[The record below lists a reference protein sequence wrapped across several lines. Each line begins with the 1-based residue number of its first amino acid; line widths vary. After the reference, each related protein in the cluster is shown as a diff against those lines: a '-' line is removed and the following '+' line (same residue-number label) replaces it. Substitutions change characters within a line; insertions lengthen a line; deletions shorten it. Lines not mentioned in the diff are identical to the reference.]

1 MIFYGIEL
9 AAGTLVKDL
18 TVEGGTIFPS
28 TNLQKGRMFFN
39 TSSNALFCYDGTNW
53 VSAGGAGVTSFHN
66 RTGAVTI
73 QATDLVGK
81 INETNLPKAGL
92 STLGGV
98 KVGSGLT
105 IDGGGVMS
113 VATTTVVEIPSG
125 SRLLW
130 AQSAAPT
137 GWTQITTSES
147 NDRLLR
153 VVSAV
158 GGTSG
163 SGGTGGYGYGG
174 TDSPILNNKIP
185 SHTHTFSGTT
195 NATGNHNHIQRN
207 IKNVDMY
214 LDTPTGTTPN
224 QYGTGNYSSDAS
236 LGLIY
241 TSTTGNHSHTV
252 SGTTNANSGADTWQ
266 PKYLNLI
273 LCSKN

>member
-39 TSSNALFCYDGTNW
+39 TSSNALFCYDGVSW
-53 VSAGGAGVTSFHN
+53 ISAGGSGVTSFHN
-66 RTGAVTI
+66 RVGAVTVH
-73 QATDLVGK
+73 ATDLVGN

-92 STLGGV
+92 STLGCI

-105 IDGGGVMS
+105 IDGGGVLS
-113 VATTTVVEIPSG
+113 IAAVATTEIPSG

-130 AQSAAPT
+130 AQAAAPT
-137 GWTQITTSES
+137 GWTQISTSES
-147 NDRLLR
+147 NDRMLR
-153 VVSAV
+153 VVSTI
-158 GGTSG
+158 GGTTG

-174 TDSPILNNKIP
+174 LDSPILNNKIP
-185 SHTHTFSGTT
+185 SHTHTFSSTATT
-195 NATGNHNHIQRN
+195 ASNGAHTHVITYIVTPASTDVEPMNGGSGNNFHVNNSGSTQ
-207 IKNVDMY
+207 
-214 LDTPTGTTPN
+214 
-224 QYGTGNYSSDAS
+224 SSGAHTHT
-236 LGLIY
+236 L
-241 TSTTGNHSHTV
+241 TV

-273 LCSKN
+273 LCAKD